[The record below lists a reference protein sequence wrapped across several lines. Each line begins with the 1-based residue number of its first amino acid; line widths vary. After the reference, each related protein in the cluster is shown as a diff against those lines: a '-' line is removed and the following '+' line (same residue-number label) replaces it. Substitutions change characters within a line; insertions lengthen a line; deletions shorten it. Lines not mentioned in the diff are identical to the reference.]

1 MNSILGVFVGLRR
14 NFAMAFASIVL
25 ILLTLL
31 LLGFALAITINTKHI
46 SNSIKEGLKMTAYV
60 KVDAT
65 ESEIQ
70 DTIIA
75 IEGFDGVINVE
86 LSDKEEELQNVTSA
100 IDQGNLIAD
109 YFSGE
114 ANPLKDV
121 LKVSVSKSVDMNS
134 LKSEIESID
143 TIDSADYGEDFGA
156 DNLIKG
162 MNMISFGAILVS
174 AVFAIVTMI
183 LITNTIKLTINSRR
197 KEIEIMRLVGAT
209 KGYITIPFAF
219 EGALLGFI
227 GGIISFTVVYSVY
240 GGVYNIFPHE
250 LLNGIITPEYLLTY
264 LIIGQI
270 IFGLLI
276 GLVGAI
282 IAIRNYLK
290 V

>member
-1 MNSILGVFVGLRR
+1 MNNILDVFVGLRR

-25 ILLTLL
+25 IFLTLF
-31 LLGFALAITINTKHI
+31 LLGFALVITINTKHV
-46 SNSIKEGLKMTAYV
+46 SNLVKESLKMTAYV
-60 KVDAT
+60 KADAT

-70 DTIIA
+70 DTIIT
-75 IEGFDGVINVE
+75 IEGFDGVKNVE

-100 IDQGNLIAD
+100 IDQGDLIAD

-121 LKVSVSKSVDMNS
+121 LKVDVLESVDMGS

-143 TIDSADYGEDFGA
+143 TIDSAEYGEDFGA
-156 DNLIKG
+156 DDLIKG

-174 AVFAIVTMI
+174 AIFAVVTMF

-227 GGIISFTVVYSVY
+227 GGIIAFTVVYSVY
-240 GGVYNIFPHE
+240 GMLCDKVTLSNAIV
-250 LLNGIITPEYLLTY
+250 TPEYLLIY
-264 LIIGQI
+264 LIMGQI
-270 IFGLLI
+270 IFGLII